1 MQINLNVLEKVRKI
15 SGMERSTRVI
25 NSYKLAPYGTV
36 WHRMAPYGTI
46 WHHKSNTR
54 VKINKNKYLQK
65 ITN

>member
-36 WHRMAPYGTI
+36 WHRMAPYDTYCKQI
-46 WHHKSNTR
+46 EQEVLT
-54 VKINKNKYLQK
+54 QK
-65 ITN
+65 KKKLLHG